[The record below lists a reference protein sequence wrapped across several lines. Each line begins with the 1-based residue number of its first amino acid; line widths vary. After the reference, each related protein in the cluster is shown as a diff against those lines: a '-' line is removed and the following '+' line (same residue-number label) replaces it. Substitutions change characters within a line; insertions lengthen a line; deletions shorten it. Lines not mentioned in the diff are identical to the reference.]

1 MPIPPAPYAFA
12 SIPDVGTSGGQ
23 IDRLGRSA
31 TSLASGEGYLGSTR
45 NGWQETLGVHKT
57 SGVPDQLIVLPR
69 PTYLPLY
76 TALATAAAVLAML
89 FKFYL
94 LSLGFALFTA
104 GLFVLAGQSAGLSRD
119 YGPLPVGRGVSVPPH
134 TEAADAP
141 AWLALICALVAD
153 GTLFTSLLFGTF
165 YLWIAAPNWSAAI
178 KPEPDLMLAVG
189 TCVTLLVAALAAR
202 GSLRAVSAGGR
213 AGGWIGLAGLALLA
227 AIATAVWQIAGIV
240 PHPREHA
247 LGATAAALTFYV
259 ALHAG
264 IGVLFLISNTLRLG
278 AGFISPRRVLDMRLT
293 RLWLDY
299 TLVTGIIAMGL
310 VLALPALVAMLGG
323 RP

>member
-1 MPIPPAPYAFA
+1 
-12 SIPDVGTSGGQ
+12 
-23 IDRLGRSA
+23 
-31 TSLASGEGYLGSTR
+31 
-45 NGWQETLGVHKT
+45 
-57 SGVPDQLIVLPR
+57 
-69 PTYLPLY
+69 
-76 TALATAAAVLAML
+76 
-89 FKFYL
+89 
-94 LSLGFALFTA
+94 
-104 GLFVLAGQSAGLSRD
+104 
-119 YGPLPVGRGVSVPPH
+119 
-134 TEAADAP
+134 
-141 AWLALICALVAD
+141 
-153 GTLFTSLLFGTF
+153 
-165 YLWIAAPNWSAAI
+165 
-178 KPEPDLMLAVG
+178 MLAVG